1 MGTLINLWLETAA
14 LQLAPL
20 AQQGRTVPSEPIAHA
35 EDQIVDAVRCGGVTF
50 SRTKRC
56 DKCACSCR
64 LDGGDISY

>member
-35 EDQIVDAVRCGGVTF
+35 EDQIVDAVRCGGVINVHV
-50 SRTKRC
+50 RV
-56 DKCACSCR
+56 
-64 LDGGDISY
+64 G